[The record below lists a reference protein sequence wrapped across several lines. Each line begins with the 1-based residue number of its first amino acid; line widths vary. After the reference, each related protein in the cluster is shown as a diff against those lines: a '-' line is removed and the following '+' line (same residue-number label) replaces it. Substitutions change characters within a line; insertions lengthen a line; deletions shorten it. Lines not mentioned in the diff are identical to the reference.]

1 MKEVVQSVDR
11 ALSILEVLSDQ
22 ETGLGLSEISNQ
34 IDLHKST
41 VHRLLGTLMIRG
53 YVEQDPHT
61 NRYSLTMKLFE
72 LGNKKI
78 EKLDVLTL
86 AKPYLRE
93 LADKTNEVVH
103 LVIREGAEIIYI
115 DKVEGDYTLRM
126 HSRIGR
132 RSPLYCTAV
141 GKVMMAYLEEEER
154 KKLWEES
161 AKKEYTSFTI
171 IQYSQMQEELKKVK
185 KQGYAVDDQEHEIGV
200 RCIGAPIF
208 DYQGNVHAAISVSG
222 PAIRMTPEKIKV
234 FAGFL
239 LKYGEKISRELGYM
253 GEM

>member
-11 ALSILEVLSDQ
+11 ALSILEALSDQ
-22 ETGLGLSEISNQ
+22 EQGLGLSEISKQ
-34 IDLHKST
+34 INLHKST
-41 VHRLLGTLMIRG
+41 VHRLLGTLMFRG
-53 YVEQDPHT
+53 YVEQDSET
-61 NRYSLTMKLFE
+61 NRYRLTMKLFE

-103 LVIREGAEIIYI
+103 LVIREGTEIIYI

-141 GKVMMAYLEEEER
+141 GKVMLAYLEEKER
-154 KKLWEES
+154 KALWEAS
-161 AKKEYTSFTI
+161 SKQAYTPFTI
-171 IQYSQMQEELKKVK
+171 IQYDKMQEELKKVK
-185 KQGYAVDDQEHEIGV
+185 KKGYAIDDQENEIGV

-208 DYQGNVHAAISVSG
+208 DYKGNVYAALSISG
-222 PAIRMTPEKIKV
+222 PAIRMTPERIEV
-234 FAGFL
+234 FSTYL
-239 LKYGEKISRELGYM
+239 LEYSLKISKELGYSK
-253 GEM
+253 EL

>member
-185 KQGYAVDDQEHEIGV
+185 NQGYAVDDQEHEIGV

>member
-93 LADKTNEVVH
+93 LADKQM
-103 LVIREGAEIIYI
+103 VII
-115 DKVEGDYTLRM
+115 
-126 HSRIGR
+126 
-132 RSPLYCTAV
+132 
-141 GKVMMAYLEEEER
+141 
-154 KKLWEES
+154 W
-161 AKKEYTSFTI
+161 
-171 IQYSQMQEELKKVK
+171 
-185 KQGYAVDDQEHEIGV
+185 
-200 RCIGAPIF
+200 
-208 DYQGNVHAAISVSG
+208 
-222 PAIRMTPEKIKV
+222 
-234 FAGFL
+234 
-239 LKYGEKISRELGYM
+239 
-253 GEM
+253 